1 MCITF
6 PHRDDGFTLWDALHE
21 YVKGVVEHRYHSD
34 QVNHFIFCSC
44 KLFWLND
51 NFLPQD
57 VAEDEA
63 LAGFHAS
70 LADPKEGNIP
80 GFPQT
85 PGNRWA

>member
-6 PHRDDGFTLWDALHE
+6 PHRDDGFTLWDALHK

-34 QVNHFIFCSC
+34 KVNHLIFVHLSYFGLTTTFCR
-44 KLFWLND
+44 K
-51 NFLPQD
+51 D

-85 PGNRWA
+85 PGNR